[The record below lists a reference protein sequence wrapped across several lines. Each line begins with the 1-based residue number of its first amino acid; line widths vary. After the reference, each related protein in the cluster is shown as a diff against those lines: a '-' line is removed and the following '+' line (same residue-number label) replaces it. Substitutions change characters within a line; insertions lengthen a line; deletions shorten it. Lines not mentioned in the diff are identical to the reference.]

1 MATNCL
7 DYLPTTNKAYF
18 VQDGLP
24 SSNPTSTQLVVHPK
38 LSHNMLLM
46 DDGYWSTTMY
56 IDVVA
61 TTPRVVTSGFIQWDV
76 FQNHFVF
83 QRKRRLVNYFIYLFI
98 FQSHFFMKGMNTI
111 STYTIPS
118 SSCWIFI
125 YLSFSHSSCID
136 LVINKIIM
144 YV

>member
-18 VQDGLP
+18 VQDRLP

-76 FQNHFVF
+76 FQNHLCF
-83 QRKRRLVNYFIYLFI
+83 KGKGGWSIILFIYLFFKVI
-98 FQSHFFMKGMNTI
+98 F
-111 STYTIPS
+111 
-118 SSCWIFI
+118 
-125 YLSFSHSSCID
+125 L
-136 LVINKIIM
+136 
-144 YV
+144 